1 MEELVE
7 VHQDV
12 KELESHLQKAI
23 NIGMFMIDKHRELFQ
38 DYLDLQNEL
47 EVVELDRFTV
57 QEQNLINSGDLQ
69 KLRFELRAA
78 QQSNEDLE
86 E

>member
-12 KELESHLQKAI
+12 KELENHLRKAI
-23 NIGMFMIDKHRELFQ
+23 NIGTFMIEKHHELFQ

-47 EVVELDRFTV
+47 DEAELERLTAK
-57 QEQNLINSGDLQ
+57 EQNLINSGDLQ
-69 KLRFELRAA
+69 TLRVELRAA
-78 QQSNEDLE
+78 
-86 E
+86 